1 MLCGCLLGIA
11 PARADHHPVVA
22 VPGGNAPVIIN
33 GHDASGA
40 VIEGDWGLYRPGHGA
55 VTVFYPYLPSADYW
69 TTRSYYPST
78 GKRPRYGRYEII
90 PPANRRLP
98 PQAESYHRFWS
109 TSSDP
114 LPAQVE
120 YSVAPPPVIMAPHVR
135 SRN

>member
-1 MLCGCLLGIA
+1 MLSGCLFGMA
-11 PARADHHPVVA
+11 QARADHHPVIA
-22 VPGGNAPVIIN
+22 VPDGNAPAIIH

-40 VIEGDWGLYRPGHGA
+40 VVEGDWGLYRPGHGT
-55 VTVFYPYLPSADYW
+55 VTVFYPYLPHADYW
-69 TTRSYYPST
+69 TTRSYYPVT

-109 TSSDP
+109 TGSDP
-114 LPAQVE
+114 VPADVE
-120 YSVAPPPVIMAPHVR
+120 YSVAPPPVIMAPPVR